1 MKQTK
6 LIEFDYEKY
15 KAGAKAVYRSGQVP
29 QMVILPEIPNKEYPL
44 ISIDKDGL
52 SNSHMNNG
60 IYFKEKKDASLDLL
74 LEVEEEVEPEL
85 FVNVIEATGKCC
97 FSSID
102 SIIFNDLESATKNK
116 AYNAKTY
123 KLVKVN
129 Q

>member
-15 KAGAKAVYRSGQVP
+15 KAGAKAVYRNGKVP
-29 QMVILPEIPNKEYPL
+29 QMVILPEKHLKVYPL
-44 ISIDKDGL
+44 ISI
-52 SNSHMNNG
+52 NNEG
-60 IYFKEKKDASLDLL
+60 GSLTHTIIGEFNKQTGESLFDLL

-85 FVNVIEATGKCC
+85 FVNVIEEQMCANSLVFKT
-97 FSSID
+97 
-102 SIIFNDLESATKNK
+102 LQSATESKGHGE
-116 AYNAKTY
+116 ATY